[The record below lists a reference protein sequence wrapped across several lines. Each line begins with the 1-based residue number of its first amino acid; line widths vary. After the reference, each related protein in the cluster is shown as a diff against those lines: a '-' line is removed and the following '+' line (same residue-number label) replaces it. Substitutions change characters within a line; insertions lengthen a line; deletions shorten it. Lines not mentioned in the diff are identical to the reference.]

1 MGAEAN
7 VDVERVVNQ
16 VFSFVDKERNRL
28 GTDALRGLLI
38 TKNYLQ
44 TIAGCLDFQI
54 DDSMMASIK
63 SSHRKYIER
72 TKSDKKDESC
82 VHKRILEDAKK
93 EFEENKRLR
102 SIEARKMVKKQ
113 EAIKSSQTKAMLL

>member
-7 VDVERVVNQ
+7 VDVERV
-16 VFSFVDKERNRL
+16 FSQIFSIVDRERNRL
-28 GTDALRGLLI
+28 STDAFRGLLI

-44 TIAGCLDFQI
+44 TIGGCLDFQI

-63 SSHRKYIER
+63 SSHKEYIAR

-102 SIEARKMVKKQ
+102 SIEARKRV
-113 EAIKSSQTKAMLL
+113 I